1 MRAIRLRTEYLENPM
16 GIDITGPRFFWNCE
30 GDGKQGAWQIVAT
43 DDRGEAVWD
52 SGKVAGD
59 KMAQVPYRGRSLRSR
74 EHVIWKVKLW
84 NERDEEGEWSEQAFF
99 EMGLLD
105 KKDWKASWIT
115 GAYKASKKERYP
127 VDYFR
132 KTFEVENLGEVK
144 KVRMYVTACGDYVGT
159 LNGGRVGDFVLAP
172 GHTDYKVR
180 VQYQTYDVTGQLKEG
195 KNELVFALADGWY
208 RGSVG
213 AWGLTCE
220 YGVETK
226 LLAQLEITK
235 EDGSVV
241 TIVTDGDFEWSNG
254 GPIRFADHKDGEIV
268 DARKSAFETQ
278 GDASGNASAAPG
290 EDAPEA
296 VEAAGNMAGVTDIRK
311 STAGDSGAGNMTGA
325 TDIRKSTAGDSDAGF
340 SKARVTAYDVTPT
353 ASNNVAVKEQERFAV
368 ARTITT
374 PRGKTVLDFGQNI
387 AGYVEFRVTARAGQ
401 KIVLRFGE
409 MLDKDGEFT
418 QKNIQ
423 CSNKK
428 KTTPLQQVEYIC
440 KEGENRYKT
449 TFAIFGFQLV
459 QVETDVAYGAADFTA
474 IAVYSDMGRRAFF
487 DSSNGLLNRL
497 VESTLWSARNNSA
510 DVPTDCPTRER
521 HGWAGDA
528 QIFFMTAGYLLDYAA
543 FARKYERDMCDWQ
556 KKDRA
561 GRFPQIAPAGGV
573 DSYMETMNG
582 SVGWADAGVM
592 IPYRF
597 WKLYGDRQI
606 LTDNYEAM
614 RKYAKFMMK
623 RCGRKGFMAKNLG
636 LTGEAKKYAVN
647 TGQSY
652 GEWAEPADVHANHW
666 TDMIAPHPEVSTAYT
681 SHVMGLMKEIARELG
696 RDEDA
701 KEYAFYEKK
710 VRTAYQ
716 ALVGA
721 SGRVREGENDATAHD
736 KAGRTAVS
744 RASKFSLDTDRQARL
759 VRPLYFGLLNKEQE
773 RFAKKRLI
781 QALENYGWRLGT
793 GFLSTPL
800 ILDVLEKIDVEAAYR
815 LLENEEMPG
824 WLFMPK
830 SGANTIWESWEGTCA
845 QGGIASLDHYS
856 KGAVCE
862 WLFRRMCGIEVA
874 GENRFTIA
882 PLPGGHFTHAKTEYQ
897 SVYGVVKS
905 GWKLAD
911 DAETEN
917 AKKTGLETESE
928 PAGEKGLESE
938 SAGEKESKPE
948 PVGKVRKYVYEIE
961 IPANTTA
968 DIVLPDGRKETVG
981 VGTWRF

>member
-1 MRAIRLRTEYLENPM
+1 MRAIHLQTEYLRNPL

-30 GDGKQGAWQIVAT
+30 GGVRQSAWQIVAT
-43 DDRGEAVWD
+43 DDCGEIVWD

-59 KMAQVPYRGRSLRSR
+59 KMAQVPYRGRSLKSR
-74 EHVIWKVKLW
+74 ERINWKVKLW
-84 NERDEEGEWSEQAFF
+84 DEQDVEGEWSEPASF

-115 GAYKASKKERYP
+115 GAYKPSKKERYP

-132 KTFEVENLGEVK
+132 KKFEVADVGKIRKARL
-144 KVRMYVTACGDYVGT
+144 YVTACGDYVGT

-172 GHTDYKVR
+172 GHTDYRVR
-180 VQYQTYDVTGQLKEG
+180 LQYQTYDVTRQLKEG
-195 KNELVFALADGWY
+195 ENVLVFALADGWY

-235 EDGSVV
+235 RDGRMV
-241 TIVTDGDFEWSNG
+241 TIVTDGDFEWSNDG
-254 GPIRFADHKDGEIV
+254 AIRFADHKDGEIV
-268 DARKSAFETQ
+268 DARKEAFGAGE
-278 GDASGNASAAPG
+278 DVSGTMASADSA
-290 EDAPEA
+290 
-296 VEAAGNMAGVTDIRK
+296 RK
-311 STAGDSGAGNMTGA
+311 ALSGTTKQVVRA
-325 TDIRKSTAGDSDAGF
+325 F
-340 SKARVTAYDVTPT
+340 KARVTKCDVTPC
-353 ASNNVAVKEQERFAV
+353 ASNNVPIREQERFFV

-374 PRGKTVLDFGQNI
+374 PAGGTVLDFGQNI
-387 AGYVEFRVTARAGQ
+387 AGYVEFTVKAKAGQ
-401 KIVLRFGE
+401 RVFLRFGE
-409 MLDKDGEFT
+409 MLDENGEFT

-440 KEGENRYKT
+440 REGENHYKT
-449 TFAIFGFQLV
+449 TFAIFGFQLM
-459 QVETDVAYGAADFTA
+459 QIETNVPYETTDFTA
-474 IAVYSDMGRRAFF
+474 IAVYSDMERRTFF
-487 DSSNGLLNRL
+487 DSSNELLNQL

-521 HGWAGDA
+521 HGWTGDA
-528 QIFFMTAGYLLDYAA
+528 QIFFTTAGYLLDYAA

-556 KKDRA
+556 KKDKA

-582 SVGWADAGVM
+582 SVGWSDAGVM

-597 WKLYGDRQI
+597 WKLYGDKQI
-606 LTDNYEAM
+606 LMDNYEAM

-623 RCGRKGFMAKNLG
+623 RCGRRGLMAKKLG
-636 LTGEAKKYAVN
+636 LIGDAKKYVVN
-647 TGQSY
+647 AGQSY
-652 GEWAEPADVHANHW
+652 GEWAEPEDVHANHW

-701 KEYAFYEKK
+701 EEYAFYEKK
-710 VRTAYQ
+710 VRAAYQ
-716 ALVGA
+716 ALVDTPEFG
-721 SGRVREGENDATAHD
+721 
-736 KAGRTAVS
+736 
-744 RASKFSLDTDRQARL
+744 LDTDRQARL
-759 VRPLYFGLLNKEQE
+759 VRPLYFGLLNERQE
-773 RFAKKRLI
+773 EFAKKRLI

-800 ILDVLEKIDVEAAYR
+800 ILDVLETIDVEAAYR
-815 LLENEEMPG
+815 LLENEQMPG

-830 SGANTIWESWEGTCA
+830 SGANTIWESWEGTHA

-862 WLFRRMCGIEVA
+862 WLFRRMCGIAVD
-874 GENRFTIA
+874 GENHFVIA
-882 PLPGGHFTHAKTEYQ
+882 PLPGGHFTHAETTYQ
-897 SVYGVVKS
+897 SIYGVVKS
-905 GWKLAD
+905 GWRLAKD
-911 DAETEN
+911 TKMDGMDPEDMRVEGHANGAGVEEERVGN
-917 AKKTGLETESE
+917 AKM
-928 PAGEKGLESE
+928 
-938 SAGEKESKPE
+938 
-948 PVGKVRKYVYEIE
+948 RKYVYKIE
-961 IPANTTA
+961 IPSNTTA
-968 DIVLPDGRKETVG
+968 DVILPDGRREKV
-981 VGTWRF
+981 VAGTWVF